1 MGKVV
6 VIADDMS
13 GAAELAGICARLE
26 IPVSFSIGFCT
37 PQEGVTVIATDTR
50 SMSEVEA
57 RKEVNTLI
65 RKLKEVG
72 FSGLFKKADSV
83 FRGHVSAEI
92 EEICDELEIENVL
105 FIPVNPYTDRKIEN
119 GEYFL
124 QDISLSQTSFSRDPE
139 YPIKSSNVRDLI
151 GPSKFLVHYGSDLVD
166 QLKDGL
172 NIPDAQSFEDMDFWL
187 EKSSNG
193 FLHAGSG
200 AFFEA
205 FLTQFYANL
214 VQKQDRRKSPFKGN
228 ALMVLGSAHEYN
240 KKFISAVESEGLTCL
255 GLHQSMD
262 DESFSNEAKRNIKDS
277 GSVLLYIQEHKGEK
291 GDPLIL
297 KNGISDT
304 VIELIK
310 DGSINELLIAGGA
323 TSYAIID
330 KLGIGSMRVLEEL
343 CPGVVRFETN
353 VDDLKITI
361 KPGSYPWPYSIKH
374 YMIQTKSV
382 F

>member
-1 MGKVV
+1 MEKVV

-37 PQEGVTVIATDTR
+37 PKDGVTVIATDTR
-50 SMSEVEA
+50 SMSEADA
-57 RKEVNTLI
+57 RQEVKTLI
-65 RKLKEVG
+65 QKLKAVG

-83 FRGHVSAEI
+83 FRGHVAAEI
-92 EEICDELEIENVL
+92 EEICDELEVENVL
-105 FIPVNPYTDRKIEN
+105 FIPVNPYTDRKIEH

-124 QDISLSQTSFSRDPE
+124 QDISLSQTSFSKDPE
-139 YPIKSSNVRDLI
+139 YPILSSNVRDLI

-166 QLKDGL
+166 QLKDGI
-172 NIPDAQSFEDMDFWL
+172 NIPDAQSFEDMDHWL
-187 EKSSNG
+187 ERSPKG
-193 FLHAGSG
+193 ILHAGSG

-205 FLTQFYANL
+205 YLTQFYSKL
-214 VQKQDRRKSPFKGN
+214 VQKQTKGKIPFKGN
-228 ALMVLGSAHEYN
+228 TVMVLGSAHEYN
-240 KKFISAVESEGLTCL
+240 KNFILAVEAEGLTCL

-262 DESFSNEAKRNIKDS
+262 YETYVDEAKKNIKDS
-277 GSVLLYIQEHKGEK
+277 GCVLLYIQEHKDEK
-291 GDPLIL
+291 GDPLKL
-297 KNGISDT
+297 KKALSDT
-304 VIELIK
+304 VIELINE
-310 DGSINELLIAGGA
+310 GSINELLIAGGA

-343 CPGVVRFETN
+343 CPGVVRFNTD

-374 YMIQTKSV
+374 YMIQSKSV